1 MRWRIRRAISVWMII
16 FSAVLNFR
24 GDSFQNSAAFVPPTL
39 PLSPF
44 PEVTGE
50 ELREYAMEV
59 VNILSEDE
67 LLAIFVSESTAG
79 FTGGL
84 ASRVVASL
92 IGDKKR
98 DGGFL
103 KGTTTGTYFG
113 VRAAAKSASLLLGFS
128 PPAATLIADIAGSVV
143 AESTKVIGR
152 KSVEDR
158 DAARNEWMGSDST
171 VDEPTGWGTT
181 MEPPAVNISIAT
193 TQQQPASSSLTI
205 SFAEVIQDVTKWVAY
220 DLLLPADI
228 TDQVPF
234 LVALQYGALSG
245 LAGNAVFELLKA
257 NAAEEEEEEEEAAHI
272 HHQDDDDDNMVY
284 TTLTENNNNTKKKD
298 KFQRV
303 FRSFRKISVRF
314 LRAGLEGG
322 ALFASYEGTV
332 NFFDNSNKSLPPE
345 VQAFFTTK
353 FSDIVDD
360 LKRLVSP
367 S

>member
-1 MRWRIRRAISVWMII
+1 
-16 FSAVLNFR
+16 
-24 GDSFQNSAAFVPPTL
+24 
-39 PLSPF
+39 
-44 PEVTGE
+44 
-50 ELREYAMEV
+50 
-59 VNILSEDE
+59 
-67 LLAIFVSESTAG
+67 
-79 FTGGL
+79 
-84 ASRVVASL
+84 
-92 IGDKKR
+92 
-98 DGGFL
+98 
-103 KGTTTGTYFG
+103 
-113 VRAAAKSASLLLGFS
+113 
-128 PPAATLIADIAGSVV
+128 
-143 AESTKVIGR
+143 
-152 KSVEDR
+152 
-158 DAARNEWMGSDST
+158 
-171 VDEPTGWGTT
+171 

-205 SFAEVIQDVTKWVAY
+205 SLAEVIQDVTKWVAY

-257 NAAEEEEEEEEAAHI
+257 NAAEEEEEEEAAHI
-272 HHQDDDDDNMVY
+272 HHQDDDDDNILY
-284 TTLTENNNNTKKKD
+284 TTLTENYNSMKEKKKKD
-298 KFQRV
+298 EFQRV
-303 FRSFRKISVRF
+303 FRYFRKISVRF